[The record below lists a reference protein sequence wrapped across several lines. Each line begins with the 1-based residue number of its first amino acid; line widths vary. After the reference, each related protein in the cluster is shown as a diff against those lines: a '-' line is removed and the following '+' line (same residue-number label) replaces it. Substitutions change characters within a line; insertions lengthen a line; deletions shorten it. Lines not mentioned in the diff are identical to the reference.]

1 MEHKVLITVSP
12 IYCQAVN
19 FLTAHLQEAGFSVRY
34 LNQPDE
40 QLSAAELSDLLRD
53 VEVYVVGN
61 ARIPRQAIQSSPRL
75 ALVAKYGVGVDNIDL
90 AAATDHGVLVTN
102 APGENAISVAEMTMA
117 ALLNLSRKLREIE
130 RSLQQVRWRAVFGH
144 EIYQRTLGII
154 GLGNIG
160 KQVAIRARAFGM
172 RILAYDLLDYP
183 EFCREHQVE
192 MAPLERLLAE
202 ADAVTLHVPLTPKTR
217 HMIGAPQLSRMRP
230 GALLIHTA
238 RGGVVDEQALY
249 VALTE
254 GRLGGAA
261 IDVFECEPLG
271 ESPLRRL
278 DNVILTPHVAGISYE
293 AAERVAVRTLEN
305 VLAYRD
311 GRIPPCVLNHEAARL
326 RKKLD
331 SADR

>member
-130 RSLQQVRWRAVFGH
+130 RSLQQGRWRAVFGH

-311 GRIPPCVLNHEAARL
+311 GRIPPCVLNPEAARL